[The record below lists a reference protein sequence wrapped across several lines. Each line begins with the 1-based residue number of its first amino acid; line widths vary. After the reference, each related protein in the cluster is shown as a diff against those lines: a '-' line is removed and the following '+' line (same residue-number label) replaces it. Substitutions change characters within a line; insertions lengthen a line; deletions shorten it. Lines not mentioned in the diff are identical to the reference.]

1 MNIKGN
7 SFNSEMP
14 FPQSETHI
22 LLLLK
27 IKGSIIYV
35 YIISVYRNSHD
46 FMRAVEGAMKLLR
59 ACFSSFPCI
68 FCLAKHN
75 DRDFSWNFNTEL
87 RYVSSMLWNIS
98 EISEIFWKVL
108 WAGQTSGI
116 PGGYFGSGC
125 AICGY
130 TLWWLFTV
138 LSIVSSK
145 LCTTNLIIPWHYIYA
160 ANCTNKKLILDLS
173 SSFFWYS
180 WSFHL
185 LENIKIVVQ
194 VLYKL
199 LTSKLITGSTINSE
213 ISL

>member
-1 MNIKGN
+1 
-7 SFNSEMP
+7 
-14 FPQSETHI
+14 
-22 LLLLK
+22 
-27 IKGSIIYV
+27 
-35 YIISVYRNSHD
+35 
-46 FMRAVEGAMKLLR
+46 MRPVEGAMKLLR

-98 EISEIFWKVL
+98 EISEISWKVL

-116 PGGYFGSGC
+116 PWLLWKWLC
-125 AICGY
+125 NMWLKWC

-194 VLYKL
+194 VLYKF

>member
-1 MNIKGN
+1 
-7 SFNSEMP
+7 
-14 FPQSETHI
+14 
-22 LLLLK
+22 
-27 IKGSIIYV
+27 
-35 YIISVYRNSHD
+35 
-46 FMRAVEGAMKLLR
+46 MRLVEGAMKLLR
-59 ACFSSFPCI
+59 ACFSSFQCI
-68 FCLAKHN
+68 FYLAKHN
-75 DRDFSWNFNTEL
+75 DRYFSWNFNTAL
-87 RYVSSMLWNIS
+87 RYVPSMLWNIS

-116 PGGYFGSGC
+116 PGHGYFGSGC
-125 AICGY
+125 AICGWNGV
-130 TLWWLFTV
+130 LFGGHCFTV

-145 LCTTNLIIPWHYIYA
+145 LCTMNLIRPWHYIYA

-194 VLYKL
+194 VLYKF

>member
-1 MNIKGN
+1 
-7 SFNSEMP
+7 
-14 FPQSETHI
+14 
-22 LLLLK
+22 
-27 IKGSIIYV
+27 
-35 YIISVYRNSHD
+35 
-46 FMRAVEGAMKLLR
+46 MRPVEGAMKLLR

-68 FCLAKHN
+68 FCLAKHDN
-75 DRDFSWNFNTEL
+75 RYFSWNFNAAL
-87 RYVSSMLWNIS
+87 RYVPSMLWNIS
-98 EISEIFWKVL
+98 EISEISWKVL

-116 PGGYFGSGC
+116 PGHGYFGSGC
-125 AICGY
+125 AICGWNGV
-130 TLWWLFTV
+130 LFGGHCFTV

-145 LCTTNLIIPWHYIYA
+145 LWTMNLIRPWHYIYA

-194 VLYKL
+194 VLYKF